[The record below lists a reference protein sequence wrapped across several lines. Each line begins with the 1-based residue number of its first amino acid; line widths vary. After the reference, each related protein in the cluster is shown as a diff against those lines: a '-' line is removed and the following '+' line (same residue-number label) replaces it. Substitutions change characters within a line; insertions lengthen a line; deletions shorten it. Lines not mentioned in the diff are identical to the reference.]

1 MLGESSTATV
11 AHVVRAFASHAES
24 RLFKSQSRQTCLN
37 KGYYSSSVKRS
48 ATSTNVTSPLWWHY
62 DSRKLKSRITVCV
75 TISAK
80 HCSNLQLFLLYVL
93 VPFIPFFNFQI
104 YEQVRM
110 AQVLKVDIRKLKSR
124 VTVCVVMR
132 AKHCSKLQYLLLF
145 LYVQVLSFPF
155 FNFQIYMCGHHQY

>member
-1 MLGESSTATV
+1 MLGESSNATV

-37 KGYYSSSVKRS
+37 KGYNSSSVKRS
-48 ATSTNVTSPLWWHY
+48 ATSTNVKSPLWWRY

-93 VPFIPFFNFQI
+93 VPFNRFFNFQI
-104 YEQVRM
+104 YGQVRM
-110 AQVLKVDIRKLKSR
+110 AQVLKVDIRKVSY
-124 VTVCVVMR
+124 
-132 AKHCSKLQYLLLF
+132 HS
-145 LYVQVLSFPF
+145 
-155 FNFQIYMCGHHQY
+155 ICGHEGQALFKIAILIAFPVCLIPVPV